1 MAVVTKVYDAYLNKM
16 LIDGGVWTSATI
28 NCALFSAST
37 FTHAD
42 AAYNTSGTEV
52 ASANGYTTAGGAVG
66 TRTLSAA
73 TVATQLAK
81 ITGAFGG
88 GAAGTT
94 TWTATGAGFTAVAAK
109 LYIVSGVPIAH
120 IDFGGSQTASG
131 GGTFVITWD
140 ATNGVFNLASSQE
153 A

>member
-16 LIDGGVWTSATI
+16 LIDGGVWTSATV

-37 FTHAD
+37 FTHGD

-52 ASANGYTTAGGAVG
+52 SSANGYTTAGGAVG

-94 TWTATGAGFTAVAAK
+94 TWTATGAGFSAVAAK

-120 IDFGGSQTASG
+120 IDFGGTQTASG

-140 ATNGVFNLASSQE
+140 ATNGVFSLASS
-153 A
+153 

>member
-1 MAVVTKVYDAYLNKM
+1 MAVVTKIYDAYLNKM

-42 AAYNTSGTEV
+42 AAYTTSGTEV
-52 ASANGYTTAGGAVG
+52 ASANGYTTGGGAVG

-94 TWTATGAGFTAVAAK
+94 TWTATGAGFSAVAAK

-120 IDFGGSQTASG
+120 IDFGGTQTASG

-140 ATNGVFNLASSQE
+140 ATNGVFNLASS
-153 A
+153 

>member
-1 MAVVTKVYDAYLNKM
+1 MAVVTSIYSAYKNDM
-16 LIDGGVWTSATI
+16 VTGANSWTAATV

-37 FTHAD
+37 FTAGD
-42 AAYNTSGTEV
+42 AAYTTSGTEV

-66 TRTLSAA
+66 TRTV
-73 TVATQLAK
+73 TGTTTKVCK

-94 TWTATGAGFTAVAAK
+94 TWTSTGAGFSAVAAK
-109 LYIVSGVPIAH
+109 LYVVASSPIAH
-120 IDFGGSQTASG
+120 IDFGGTQTASG

-140 ATNGVFNLASSQE
+140 ATNGVFSLT
-153 A
+153 

>member
-1 MAVVTKVYDAYLNKM
+1 MSVVTRVYTKTLNNM
-16 LIDGGVWTSATI
+16 GLAGFDWTSDTI

-37 FTHAD
+37 FTHGD
-42 AAYNTSGTEV
+42 AAYDTSGTEV

-66 TRTLSAA
+66 TRTLSNA
-73 TVATQLAK
+73 TTTPQLYK

-109 LYIVSGVPIAH
+109 LYVVAGAPIAH
-120 IDFGGSQTASG
+120 IDFGGSNTASG

-140 ATNGVFNLASSQE
+140 ATNGVFSLASS
-153 A
+153 

>member
-1 MAVVTKVYDAYLNKM
+1 MAVVTKIYDAYLNKM
-16 LIDGGVWTSATI
+16 LIDGGVWTTATV
-28 NCALFSAST
+28 NCALFSVST
-37 FTHAD
+37 FTHGD
-42 AAYNTSGTEV
+42 ATYTTSGTEV
-52 ASANGYTTAGGAVG
+52 ANANGYSTGGGAVG

-94 TWTATGAGFTAVAAK
+94 TWTATGAGFSAVAAK

-120 IDFGGSQTASG
+120 IDFGGTQTASG

-140 ATNGVFNLASSQE
+140 SVNGAFNLASS
-153 A
+153 

>member
-1 MAVVTKVYDAYLNKM
+1 MWV
-16 LIDGGVWTSATI
+16 GGIGWTTATI

-42 AAYNTSGTEV
+42 SAYTTSGTEV
-52 ASANGYTTAGGAVG
+52 ANANGYSTGGGAVG

-73 TVATQLAK
+73 NVATQLAK

-88 GAAGTT
+88 GSAGTT
-94 TWTATGAGFTAVAAK
+94 TWTATGAGFSAVAAK
-109 LYIVSGVPIAH
+109 LYIASGHVLMH
-120 IDFGGSQTASG
+120 IDFGGTQTASG

-140 ATNGVFNLASSQE
+140 GTNGVMNSASS
-153 A
+153 

>member
-1 MAVVTKVYDAYLNKM
+1 MAIVTKVYDAYLNKM

-37 FTHAD
+37 FTHGD
-42 AAYNTSGTEV
+42 AAYTTSGTEV

-81 ITGAFGG
+81 ITGSFGG

-94 TWTATGAGFTAVAAK
+94 TWTATGAGFSAVAAK

-120 IDFGGSQTASG
+120 IDFGGTQTASG

-140 ATNGVFNLASSQE
+140 ATNGVFNLASS
-153 A
+153 

>member
-1 MAVVTKVYDAYLNKM
+1 MAVVTKIYPNYLNDM
-16 LIDGGVWTSATI
+16 LIAVAGWTTQTV

-37 FTHAD
+37 FTTTD
-42 AAYNTSGTEV
+42 TAYTTSGTEV
-52 ASANGYTTAGGAVG
+52 ANANGYTTGGGAVG

-73 TVATQLAK
+73 TTTIQLCK

-94 TWTATGAGFTAVAAK
+94 TWTATGAGFSAVAAK
-109 LYIVSGVPIAH
+109 LYVVAGHPIAH
-120 IDFGGSQTASG
+120 IDFGGTQTASG

-140 ATNGVFNLASSQE
+140 ATNGVFNLASS
-153 A
+153 

>member
-1 MAVVTKVYDAYLNKM
+1 MSVVTHVYPSYLNAM
-16 LIDGGVWTSATI
+16 LIGGGAWTTATI

-37 FTHAD
+37 FTTTD
-42 AAYNTSGTEV
+42 TAYNTSGTEV

-73 TVATQLAK
+73 TVTPQLAK

-109 LYIVSGVPIAH
+109 LYVVSGAPICNV
-120 IDFGGSQTASG
+120 DFGGSQTASG
-131 GGTFVITWD
+131 GGTFTVTWD
-140 ATNGVFNLASSQE
+140 ATNGVFNLASS
-153 A
+153 

>member
-1 MAVVTKVYDAYLNKM
+1 MAVVTKIYDAYINKC

-37 FTHAD
+37 FTHGD
-42 AAYNTSGTEV
+42 SAYTTSGTEV
-52 ASANGYTTAGGAVG
+52 ASANGYTTGGGAVG

-73 TVATQLAK
+73 TVATQLCK

-94 TWTATGAGFTAVAAK
+94 TWTATGAGFSAVAAK

-120 IDFGGSQTASG
+120 IDFGGTQTASG

-140 ATNGVFNLASSQE
+140 ATNGVFNAASS
-153 A
+153 

>member
-1 MAVVTKVYDAYLNKM
+1 MAVTTSVYNAYKADLSTATNA
-16 LIDGGVWTSATI
+16 WTVATV

-37 FTHAD
+37 FTAAD

-52 ASANGYTTAGGAVG
+52 ASANGYTTGGGAVG
-66 TRTLSAA
+66 TRTVSGTTSRAF
-73 TVATQLAK
+73 K

-94 TWTATGAGFTAVAAK
+94 TWTSTGAGFSAVAAK
-109 LYIVSGVPIAH
+109 LYVPASSPIAH
-120 IDFGGSQTASG
+120 VDFGGTFTASG

-140 ATNGVFNLASSQE
+140 ATNGAINLA
-153 A
+153 

>member
-1 MAVVTKVYDAYLNKM
+1 MAVVTKIYDAYLNKM

-94 TWTATGAGFTAVAAK
+94 TWTATGAGFSAVAAK

-120 IDFGGSQTASG
+120 IDFGGTQTASG

-140 ATNGVFNLASSQE
+140 ATNGVFNLASS
-153 A
+153 

>member
-1 MAVVTKVYDAYLNKM
+1 MAVVTHIYDIYVNGLLAKANS
-16 LIDGGVWTSATI
+16 WTGDTI

-37 FTHAD
+37 FTAAD
-42 AAYNTSGTEV
+42 TTYTTSGTEV

-73 TVATQLAK
+73 NVTPQLAK

-94 TWTATGAGFTAVAAK
+94 TWTATGAGFSAVAAK
-109 LYIVSGVPIAH
+109 LYVVSGSPICNV
-120 IDFGGSQTASG
+120 DFGGTQTASG
-131 GGTFVITWD
+131 GGTFTITWD
-140 ATNGVFNLASSQE
+140 ATNGVFNAASS
-153 A
+153 